1 MITEKIRDFNIYFL
15 GKLVFGLLGL
25 KENKKRAHRT
35 RERERER
42 ENITVVIIFFFW
54 VGKVITGKKQK
65 KKII

>member
-42 ENITVVIIFFFW
+42 ERILLLLLFSFF
-54 VGKVITGKKQK
+54 GSEKLLQGKKQK
-65 KKII
+65 KKK